1 MTMTQQETALF
12 VYGVVPGDRD
22 VPDGLTG
29 VDGGT
34 VELVPF
40 GSVAAVVSTMSSE
53 RPPGRRADLTAYS
66 DVIEA
71 LAPDG
76 PVAPMRF
83 GTVVS
88 DHDVL
93 VHDVLGPRADELAQQ
108 LAELEGQRQ
117 YHLRVTYVEEAVL
130 TEIAE
135 ADPRVRHLRE
145 ATRDLPEDASVGE
158 RIKLGELVTRSWEQ
172 WAHADADRILAELVP
187 MLSTYR
193 VRREPG
199 LGAVLDLALLVDDQR
214 SQEVEDRLEAMAA
227 EAAGRIR
234 FRLAGP
240 MAPYDFVGSG

>member
-1 MTMTQQETALF
+1 
-12 VYGVVPGDRD
+12 
-22 VPDGLTG
+22 
-29 VDGGT
+29 
-34 VELVPF
+34 
-40 GSVAAVVSTMSSE
+40 
-53 RPPGRRADLTAYS
+53 
-66 DVIEA
+66 
-71 LAPDG
+71 
-76 PVAPMRF
+76 
-83 GTVVS
+83 
-88 DHDVL
+88 
-93 VHDVLGPRADELAQQ
+93 
-108 LAELEGQRQ
+108 
-117 YHLRVTYVEEAVL
+117 
-130 TEIAE
+130 
-135 ADPRVRHLRE
+135 VRHLRE

>member
-1 MTMTQQETALF
+1 MSTTQHETALF
-12 VYGVVPGDRD
+12 VYAVVPSDRG
-22 VPDGLTG
+22 VPDGVAG
-29 VDGGT
+29 VDGAAI
-34 VELVPF
+34 ELVSF
-40 GSVAAVVSTMSSE
+40 GSVAAVVSAMSAD
-53 RPPGRRADLTAYS
+53 RPPVRRADLTAYS
-66 DVIEA
+66 AVIEA
-71 LAPDG
+71 LAADG

-88 DHDVL
+88 NHDVL
-93 VHDVLGPRADELAQQ
+93 VQDLLAPRADGLVRQ
-108 LAELEGQRQ
+108 LAEVEGRRQ
-117 YHLRVTYVEEAVL
+117 YHLRVTYVEDAVL

-199 LGAVLDLALLVDDQR
+199 LSAVLDLALLVDDER

-227 EAAGRIR
+227 EAAGLIR

-240 MAPYDFVGSG
+240 MAPYDFVGGG